1 MGSDALRGSLSKKF
15 QSQRYKLNQ
24 GTPEK
29 SEIYL
34 MFEKIKLKREQNMAI
49 QPSNNGQ
56 VNSKTFDS
64 LKPIIID
71 DIELT
76 SSVPKNTKKNE
87 DLPMKNSPILMKN
100 SLILKPQKL
109 NKLNFDELRS
119 IFDVGEASDEIK
131 KSTGLTEKSQVK
143 RNILRLSP
151 KKF

>member
-1 MGSDALRGSLSKKF
+1 
-15 QSQRYKLNQ
+15 
-24 GTPEK
+24 
-29 SEIYL
+29 

-56 VNSKTFDS
+56 VNSKTIDS

-71 DIELT
+71 SIELT
-76 SSVPKNTKKNE
+76 SSVPKNTKKIE

-100 SLILKPQKL
+100 SPILKPKKL

-119 IFDVGEASDEIK
+119 IFDVGEASEEIK

-143 RNILRLSP
+143 PNILRLSP
-151 KKF
+151 NKTN